1 MTMTPEL
8 NQLKVEPRLWIDG
21 AWTDGSSAIT
31 VTNPATGVSL
41 AEVQRGSADDL
52 RRAIDGAQ
60 RVFASWSSTPAAT
73 RGEILKRAS
82 ALITARRN
90 TLAAL
95 LTREQGKPLAQA
107 LGEVD
112 YAASFFQWFGEEAR
126 RLCGRIQPHPTP
138 GFEYLV
144 QPFPAGVAGLIT
156 PWNFPLAQGAKKVAA
171 ALAAGCTAVWKPAE
185 LTPLIALALGPLLAE
200 AGLPAGVLQ
209 IVTAPGRLVG
219 EVFTKDARLRVLS
232 LTGSTETGRALAAAA
247 VRHFPRVSLE
257 LGGNAPF
264 IVLPDADL
272 DKAASDLVRLKFLC
286 SGQVCVTANRVFVPA
301 ARESEFLDCLA
312 QHWLKARV
320 GDGLQDGVDAGPL
333 IHHQACQQVRNLIED
348 ALAQGAEEVCVNRT
362 HEVDARLAAGSF
374 CAPTVVRGVS
384 DGMALAATEVF
395 GPVAPVLVYQS
406 VEDAVRRAN
415 TTPFGLAAYV
425 YGSDL
430 ARARAVAEA
439 LEVGIVGV
447 NEWRPLR
454 AEIPFGGIKESGLG
468 WEGGEEGLHEF
479 VVLKTIALPRP
490 SLNLDGRS
498 NL

>member
-1 MTMTPEL
+1 MTPEL
-8 NQLKVEPRLWIDG
+8 NELKVEPRLWING
-21 AWTDGSSAIT
+21 VWTDGNGTVI
-31 VTNPATGVSL
+31 VTNPATGVTL
-41 AEVQRGSADDL
+41 AEVQRGGADDL

-60 RVFASWSSTPAAT
+60 RAFASWSHTPSAA
-73 RGEILKRAS
+73 RGELLKRAA
-82 ALITARRN
+82 ALLTARRN

-144 QPFPAGVAGLIT
+144 QPIPAGVVGLIT

-171 ALAAGCTAVWKPAE
+171 ALAAGCAAVWKPAE
-185 LTPLIALALGPLLAE
+185 LTPLIALALAPLLAE
-200 AGLPAGVLQ
+200 AGLPPGVLQ

-219 EVFTKDARLRVLS
+219 EVFTNDPRLRVLS
-232 LTGSTETGRALAAAA
+232 LTGSTETGRTLAAAA
-247 VRHFPRVSLE
+247 ARHLPRVSLE

-272 DKAASDLVRLKFLC
+272 EKAASDLVRLKCLC
-286 SGQVCVTANRVFVPA
+286 SGQVCVSANRVFVPA
-301 ARESEFLDCLA
+301 SRESEFLDHL
-312 QHWLKARV
+312 QRPWLKARV

-333 IHHQACQQVRNLIED
+333 IHHQACQQVRKLIED
-348 ALAQGAEEVCVNRT
+348 ALSQGAEVVCVNRT
-362 HEVDARLAAGSF
+362 HEADGSLAAGSF
-374 CAPTVVRGVS
+374 CAPTVVRGVR
-384 DGMALAATEVF
+384 DDMALAATETF
-395 GPVAPVLVYQS
+395 GPVAPVLTYQS
-406 VEDAVRRAN
+406 VEDAVCRAN
-415 TTPFGLAAYV
+415 ATPFGLAAYV
-425 YGSDL
+425 YGGDL

-490 SLNLDGRS
+490 RLDLDGRRDP
-498 NL
+498 

>member
-1 MTMTPEL
+1 MAPEL
-8 NQLKVEPRLWIDG
+8 NALKVEPRLWIDG
-21 AWTDGSSAIT
+21 VWADGSGTVA
-31 VTNPATGVSL
+31 VTNPATGDLL
-41 AEVQRGSADDL
+41 AEVQRGSAEDL
-52 RRAIDGAQ
+52 RRAIEGAQ
-60 RVFASWSSTPAAT
+60 RAFAAWSRAPAAL
-73 RGEILKRAS
+73 RGEVLKRAA
-82 ALITARRN
+82 ALLTARRS

-144 QPFPAGVAGLIT
+144 QPFPAGVVGLIT

-185 LTPLIALALGPLLAE
+185 QTPLIALALAPLLVE
-200 AGLPAGVLQ
+200 AGLPAGGLQ

-219 EVFTKDARLRVLS
+219 EVFTQDARIRVLS
-232 LTGSTETGRALAAAA
+232 LTGSTETGRSLAAAA
-247 VRHFPRVSLE
+247 VRHFPRLSLE

-272 DKAASDLVRLKFLC
+272 EKAASDLVRLKFLC
-286 SGQVCVTANRVFVPA
+286 SGQVCVTANRIFIPA
-301 ARESEFLDCLA
+301 SRESEFLEHL
-312 QHWLKARV
+312 QPLWLQARV
-320 GDGLQDGVDAGPL
+320 GNGLHDGVDAGPL
-333 IHHQACQQVRNLIED
+333 IHHQACQQVRALIED
-348 ALAQGAEEVCVNRT
+348 ALAQGAAEVCVNRT
-362 HEVDARLAAGSF
+362 HATDARLAAGSF
-374 CAPTVVRGVS
+374 CAPTVVRGVR
-384 DGMALAATEVF
+384 DDMALASTEIF
-395 GPVAPVLVYQS
+395 GPVAPILTYAS
-406 VEDAVRRAN
+406 IEEAVWRAN
-415 TTPFGLAAYV
+415 GTPFGLAAYV
-425 YGSDL
+425 YGTDV

-479 VVLKTIALPRP
+479 VVLKTIALPRA
-490 SLNLDGRS
+490 SVNIGTKENL
-498 NL
+498 

>member
-144 QPFPAGVAGLIT
+144 QPFPAGVRGQESRRGSRSRLHR
-156 PWNFPLAQGAKKVAA
+156 
-171 ALAAGCTAVWKPAE
+171 
-185 LTPLIALALGPLLAE
+185 
-200 AGLPAGVLQ
+200 GV
-209 IVTAPGRLVG
+209 
-219 EVFTKDARLRVLS
+219 
-232 LTGSTETGRALAAAA
+232 ET
-247 VRHFPRVSLE
+247 
-257 LGGNAPF
+257 
-264 IVLPDADL
+264 
-272 DKAASDLVRLKFLC
+272 C
-286 SGQVCVTANRVFVPA
+286 
-301 ARESEFLDCLA
+301 
-312 QHWLKARV
+312 
-320 GDGLQDGVDAGPL
+320 GVDAAHRSG
-333 IHHQACQQVRNLIED
+333 IGSAACRSRF
-348 ALAQGAEEVCVNRT
+348 ASR
-362 HEVDARLAAGSF
+362 R
-374 CAPTVVRGVS
+374 
-384 DGMALAATEVF
+384 
-395 GPVAPVLVYQS
+395 VA
-406 VEDAVRRAN
+406 DCHG
-415 TTPFGLAAYV
+415 T
-425 YGSDL
+425 
-430 ARARAVAEA
+430 
-439 LEVGIVGV
+439 
-447 NEWRPLR
+447 
-454 AEIPFGGIKESGLG
+454 
-468 WEGGEEGLHEF
+468 
-479 VVLKTIALPRP
+479 RP
-490 SLNLDGRS
+490 SSG
-498 NL
+498 